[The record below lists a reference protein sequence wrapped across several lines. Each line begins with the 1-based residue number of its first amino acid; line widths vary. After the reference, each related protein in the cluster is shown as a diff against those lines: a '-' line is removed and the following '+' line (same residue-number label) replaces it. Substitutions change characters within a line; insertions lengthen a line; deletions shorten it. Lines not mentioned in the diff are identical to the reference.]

1 VTFKQE
7 QSEQLMLSLTINKTL
22 AQQGGVKLMMV
33 KPDDILTELQSFM
46 TLEDGDVVMTGTP
59 KGVGMISQNSSF
71 SGEVFIAHNDNS
83 LANKTLLTCQWQAQ

>member
-1 VTFKQE
+1 
-7 QSEQLMLSLTINKTL
+7 
-22 AQQGGVKLMMV
+22 
-33 KPDDILTELQSFM
+33 M